1 MLRERHLVRRARAR
15 PPGETGARQDLIETH
30 NLHPRLEEGFGE
42 CVVSNDLLLLVT
54 EQVLCPEGRVEDPSH
69 TPGGHL
75 APGIEGPVDVAVVQ
89 RFEWGVAHRFE
100 DERRVDL
107 VNLDRE
113 RRGEDGREDG
123 IEGFEGFG
131 AVGFL
136 RVKMGRATRKV
147 GIFKE
152 VCELLGDEVRPLV
165 RFETRRAGCPCRA
178 SFARE
183 TNRSGSLYFSVFR
196 GDRSLRRF

>member
-42 CVVSNDLLLLVT
+42 RVVSNDLLLLVT

-89 RFEWGVAHRFE
+89 RFECGIAHRFE

-113 RRGEDGREDG
+113 RRGEDGRENG
-123 IEGFEGFG
+123 IEGFEGVRFR
-131 AVGFL
+131 
-136 RVKMGRATRKV
+136 RVEMGRATRKV
-147 GIFKE
+147 GIFRE
-152 VCELLGDEVRPLV
+152 VCEVLRDEVRPLV

-178 SFARE
+178 SFARG
-183 TNRSGSLYFSVFR
+183 TNRGGSLYFSDLR